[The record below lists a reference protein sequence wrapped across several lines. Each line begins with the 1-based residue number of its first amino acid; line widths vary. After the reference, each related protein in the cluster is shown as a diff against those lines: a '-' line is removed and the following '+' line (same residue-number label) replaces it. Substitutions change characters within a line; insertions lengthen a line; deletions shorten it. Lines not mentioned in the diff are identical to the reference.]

1 MKRRF
6 WVLLTAIVMVFTLAA
21 CGGKQS
27 LEQLLSS
34 SDWQDE
40 LKDVNKSVDGTGINI
55 TTEADGNVL
64 VFTWH
69 LPDDELYGSL
79 DTATCEE
86 MAKTFLK
93 QLSGTDFLTMF
104 KDGYGIS
111 LDNVR
116 CRFEKHDGTEICSA
130 DMK

>member
-6 WVLLTAIVMVFTLAA
+6 WVLFTAIVMVFTLAA

-27 LEQLLSS
+27 LEQLLTTSE
-34 SDWQDE
+34 WKDE
-40 LKDVNKSVDGTGINI
+40 LKEVNKSVDGTGVSI

-69 LPDDELYGSL
+69 LPDDDVYGSL
-79 DTATCEE
+79 DADVCTE
-86 MAKTFLK
+86 MAKTFLE
-93 QLSGTDFLTMF
+93 QLDGTDFQKMF
-104 KDGYGIS
+104 KDEYGIS

-116 CRFEKHDGTEICSA
+116 CRFEKHDGSEICSA